1 MELSSLSRFSFLTL
15 PDYSMIA
22 VANAIEAC
30 RMANR
35 IAGRAVY
42 EWQVVTING
51 IAATAS
57 NGLTLMP
64 TAQLQETT
72 QTDVLFVCG
81 GTHVRAAVN
90 KPVLSM
96 LRRRAGKGG
105 FLGALCTGA
114 FVLAE
119 AGLLDDYKCAI
130 HWENLVSC
138 REEFKNTTFVPDLF
152 VVDRNRITCTG
163 GVAPLDM
170 MLHLTEARLGRNFAE
185 AVSAA
190 FVHERVRPGA
200 ERQPLTGQYLNFSG
214 PPILQKAMMLIEED
228 PAGDW
233 SLAELAR
240 RLNISSRQLQRI
252 FKQHMNCTLG
262 RFVQDLRLKRA
273 REVLQQMDLR
283 IAEVAE
289 MCGFSSPAYFSS
301 VYSKFFGYSPR
312 HEGHEARTRG
322 LVD

>member
-15 PDYSMIA
+15 PEYSMIA

-35 IAGRAVY
+35 IAGQALY
-42 EWQVVTING
+42 EWQVLTMDGQTAV
-51 IAATAS
+51 AS
-57 NGLTLMP
+57 NGLCLTP
-64 TAQLQETT
+64 TARLTEST

-96 LRRRAGKGG
+96 LRRRSGHKG

-119 AGLLDDYKCAI
+119 AGLLDGYKCAI
-130 HWENLVSC
+130 HWENLTSC
-138 REEFKNTTFVPDLF
+138 QEEFSKTVFVPDLF

-163 GVAPLDM
+163 GVGPLDM
-170 MLHLTEARLGRNFAE
+170 MLSLIQARLGRKFAE
-185 AVSAA
+185 TVSAA

-200 ERQPLTGQYLNFSG
+200 ERQPLTGQYFK
-214 PPILQKAMMLIEED
+214 PPLLQKAMLLIEGD
-228 PAGDW
+228 LAGDW
-233 SLAELAR
+233 SLTHLAAQ
-240 RLNISSRQLQRI
+240 LNTSSRQLQRV

-262 RFVQDLRLKRA
+262 RFVQELRLKRA
-273 REVLQQMDLR
+273 RELLQQMDLR
-283 IAEVAE
+283 VADIAE
-289 MCGFSSPAYFSS
+289 MCGFSSPAYFSAA
-301 VYSKFFGYSPR
+301 YSKFYGYSPR
-312 HEGHEARTRG
+312 QEGGEARTKG